1 MTRPPTSVRPTL
13 FPRGLAA
20 LGRALPL
27 AAAAATA
34 AAVAAANPDPLASE
48 RWKTRPV
55 VVVVPTAGAPLLRK
69 VESAL
74 QQTATREAFIDREM
88 VLYTVVAGRGQRN
101 RKNLEPAQTRALLG
115 ALALDAAGPPTFVL
129 VGKDGGVKMRQGPDV
144 DLQAVFAE
152 IDRMPM
158 RRR

>member
-1 MTRPPTSVRPTL
+1 MHKRLKPVV
-13 FPRGLAA
+13 FA
-20 LGRALPL
+20 LLCAVPL
-27 AAAAATA
+27 VAAAADGNPL
-34 AAVAAANPDPLASE
+34 VAE

-55 VVVVPTAGAPLLRK
+55 VVVVPAPGDALLTR

-74 QQTATREAFIDREM
+74 RQTATREAFIDREM
-88 VLYTVVAGRGQRN
+88 VLYTVVGGKGRRN
-101 RKNLEPAQTRALLG
+101 DKALGAAQTRALLD
-115 ALALDAAGPPTFVL
+115 ALRLDPAGPPTFL
-129 VGKDGGVKMRQGPDV
+129 LIGKDGGTKMTEGPDV